1 MSIVK
6 TGKISEC
13 ITTAKQIIVCLQ
25 NGNVQITKEEVHVMG
40 IFSRFAD
47 IVNANI
53 NSLLD
58 KAEDPEK
65 MVRLII
71 QEMEDTL
78 VEVRSSS
85 ARTLADKKDVVR
97 IIERLKADAE
107 DWESKATLAL
117 SKDREDLA
125 RQALAEKQKAEEQAE
140 SYSKDLNAL
149 DDQVS
154 RLQNEIG
161 QLQAK
166 LEDAKARQKTILMRG
181 KTASSRL
188 NVKTKLSNGK
198 LTDAMS
204 RFEQYERKIDNLEA
218 EAESYDLG
226 NKSLSDEFA
235 ELETSEKVD
244 SELAALKAKLNGSKK
259 SK

>member
-1 MSIVK
+1 
-6 TGKISEC
+6 
-13 ITTAKQIIVCLQ
+13 
-25 NGNVQITKEEVHVMG
+25 MG

-97 IIERLKADAE
+97 RMERLLAEADDWQAKAE
-107 DWESKATLAL
+107 LAL
-117 SKDREDLA
+117 SKEREDLA
-125 RQALAEKQKAEEQAE
+125 RQALVEKQKCNESADVMKQELEQ
-140 SYSKDLNAL
+140 L
-149 DDQVS
+149 DDQVA
-154 RLQNEIG
+154 RLQDEIT
-161 QLQAK
+161 QLQSK

-188 NVKTKLSNGK
+188 DVKTKLNSGK
-198 LTDAMS
+198 INDALS
-204 RFEQYERKIDNLEA
+204 RFEAYERKIDNLEA
-218 EAESYDLG
+218 EVESYELG
-226 NKSLSDEFA
+226 NKSLADEFA
-235 ELETSEKVD
+235 DLEASEKVD
-244 SELAALKAKLNGSKK
+244 SELEALKAKLNSDK
-259 SK
+259 